1 MASTKSSDVKLPV
14 EWVRHSTELESIT
27 AAAKRHL
34 LHEVSTNPGM
44 SKDDFLVLY
53 CDVTHNYGQLAADSA
68 GRAVVK
74 SRARNKLLAELP
86 EVKTHWK
93 GVHPSQA
100 QGNIKWALNA
110 SKVKWK
116 NFDRVW
122 DTQDNAAVLA
132 ANELISQGSFERSV
146 LKGARDTVKRATDE
160 AKTRYY
166 RIPSPGACSFCLMLA
181 GRGAVYTTYETAIG
195 SLHTSGIG
203 RYHDHCRCVAAEGYY
218 TQGSNPDNKYAYE
231 LPLVVQRLGEK
242 WARIAEVAG
251 GSITAQ
257 EQLWKRITAAEF
269 AGNDKDVWIERI
281 GHDIPTS
288 RVRHENAYTAE
299 ELRSFGLA
307 TNKPGESRLIEGKN
321 FLSLYTGEKIEYCRE
336 LGQLDKKEKAVLVS
350 RLKLREEFRQVPIE
364 SREFDH
370 VISRSPD
377 YFVGNETAEAK
388 ALETFYSGDK
398 EYLLNRYTRRFRKM
412 FGDGAEQSDVIVS
425 NARGGDID
433 REIAKEALIRAIRS
447 EKHLKKVFFLGKDSR
462 GYYNYVWD

>member
-86 EVKTHWK
+86 EVKTLWK

-132 ANELISQGSFERSV
+132 ANELISRGSFERSV
-146 LKGARDTVKRATDE
+146 LKGARDTVKRATTE

-181 GRGAVYTTYETAIG
+181 GRGAVYTTYEAAVG
-195 SLHTSGIG
+195 SLNTSGIG

-218 TQGSNPDNKYAYE
+218 TQGSNPDNKYSYE
-231 LPLVVQRLGEK
+231 LPSVVQRLAEK

-251 GSITAQ
+251 ESITAQ

-281 GHDIPTS
+281 GHDIPADNIP
-288 RVRHENAYTAE
+288 HEYVYTAKELRDFGLITGKPAE
-299 ELRSFGLA
+299 ELPDAKRF
-307 TNKPGESRLIEGKN
+307 IEI
-321 FLSLYTGEKIEYCRE
+321 LTGEKVEYCRE
-336 LGQLDKKEKAVLVS
+336 LGNMPKEELE
-350 RLKLREEFRQVPIE
+350 KLLPKIKVK
-364 SREFDH
+364 REFKNLPTQELERKH
-370 VISRSPD
+370 LVLTSPD
-377 YFVGNETAEAK
+377 FFVGKRTKEIKTLKRFYEEYGEEEQTEKYARRVAGVIRDGRHQAAEI
-388 ALETFYSGDK
+388 
-398 EYLLNRYTRRFRKM
+398 
-412 FGDGAEQSDVIVS
+412 VI
-425 NARGGDID
+425 NARNGKIN
-433 REIAKEALIRAIRS
+433 RKVAKDALSQAIRASDNITS
-447 EKHLKKVFFLGKDSR
+447 VFFLGKDSA
-462 GYYNYVWD
+462 GYYNFIWN